1 MARGSV
7 RVRGTAATLRGIEDR
22 HERRG
27 RPVRRWIAA
36 LAAATAVLA
45 AAPAA
50 AAAESPAASPPDH
63 PAAATADPFVAVHAE
78 LKREAGGAVVVGHV
92 VWDKGAA
99 GRKPDYMSEGD
110 LRLVA
115 VSDHGHRP
123 TVLGTET
130 YDKIEGDP
138 TQPVSIPI
146 AAADEP
152 AIAPGNRVVLTA
164 SQHGEVSQGT
174 LTVKT
179 YVTVDQL
186 QGFGNPQ
193 DRIGRR
199 DCSAEPIVPGANLNG
214 CDLVGAFLERAKVS
228 TRYPTATRML
238 LADLT
243 GAQLQGAN
251 LTGLSVAGGRLN
263 GADAAEAVFDNL
275 SLAGAEATGLDAR
288 GATSDQ
294 REEAAGANF
303 FDARL
308 NDSNFHGAVLKGMS
322 MRDSDLDGADFGNAT
337 WDAMEAD
344 TASFRG
350 ADLRGLKSHGSTV
363 RFSDFTDTKLLGA
376 SLGAPELEWAKL
388 CHTELPAEV
397 PADLADRDC
406 PSRVDPGPKPAA
418 DPFVTVEAGL
428 ERAPKQA
435 TIKGRID
442 WSASGAQLY
451 GMSAG
456 DIRVV
461 AIDGS
466 TGRPTTVGKVA
477 IGSGLPAST
486 PYEVTIEG
494 DDLGALNPGNRVV
507 LTATQHRPLVEGV
520 STNRSYVSV
529 DTLQPGPGHGR
540 VGSRDCSDLA
550 LTPTA
555 PAPDGY
561 DLCDLPGA
569 VLTQAELSGPMLD
582 VDLSGADLEE
592 AGLGGIK
599 FDGARLAGANLTR
612 ARLGGISLIAA
623 FAPRLT
629 LPETSLGGAVLRSAD
644 LDEADFE
651 GSVISD
657 SIFAAAS
664 LRRAKFSD
672 AKLVHVDLAYTDLA
686 GARLD
691 HTTAL
696 SPDLKRPTNSSLF
709 LADLSGATLADS
721 HWDREESGDIPWQWA
736 TLCDTTLPADPG
748 PGIDG
753 NRDCPARR

>member
-1 MARGSV
+1 
-7 RVRGTAATLRGIEDR
+7 
-22 HERRG
+22 
-27 RPVRRWIAA
+27 
-36 LAAATAVLA
+36 
-45 AAPAA
+45 
-50 AAAESPAASPPDH
+50 
-63 PAAATADPFVAVHAE
+63 VAVHAE
-78 LKREAGGAVVVGHV
+78 LKREDGGAVVVGHV

-99 GRKPDYMSEGD
+99 ARKPDYMSEGD

-123 TVLGTET
+123 AVLGTAT
-130 YDKIEGDP
+130 YDKIEVEP
-138 TQPVSIPI
+138 TQPVRIPI
-146 AAADEP
+146 GAAEEHS
-152 AIAPGNRVVLTA
+152 IEPGNRVVLTA

-174 LTVKT
+174 LTVRT

-186 QGFGNPQ
+186 QGFDTAQ

-199 DCSAEPIVPGANLNG
+199 DCSAEPIVPGANLNQ

-228 TRYPTATRML
+228 VRYPTATRML

-243 GAQLQGAN
+243 GAQLEGAN

-263 GADAAEAVFDNL
+263 GADAAEAVLDNV

-288 GATSDQ
+288 GATSDK
-294 REEAAGANF
+294 REESAGANF

-308 NDSNFHGAVLKGMS
+308 NDSDFQGAVLKGMS

-350 ADLRGLKSHGSTV
+350 ADLSGLKSHGSTV
-363 RFSDFTDTKLLGA
+363 RFSDFTDAKLFGA
-376 SLGAPELEWAKL
+376 SLGATELEWATL

-397 PADLADRDC
+397 PAELADRDC
-406 PSRVDPGPKPAA
+406 PARVEPGPKPAA
-418 DPFVTVEAGL
+418 DPFVTVAAGL
-428 ERAPKQA
+428 ERAPQQA
-435 TIKGRID
+435 TIEGQVD
-442 WSASGAQLY
+442 WSTSGEQLY

-466 TGRPTTVGKVA
+466 TGRPTTVGRIG
-477 IGSGLPAST
+477 IGSGLAATT
-486 PYEVTIEG
+486 PYAVTVKG
-494 DDLGALNPGNRVV
+494 DDLAALNRGNRIVV
-507 LTATQHRPLVEGV
+507 TATQHRPLAEGV
-520 STNRSYVSV
+520 STSRSYVSV
-529 DTLQPGPGHGR
+529 DTVQPGPGHGR

-550 LTPTA
+550 LGPAA

-569 VLTQAELSGPMLD
+569 VLTQADLSGPMLD
-582 VDLSGADLEE
+582 VDLTGADLEE
-592 AGLGGIK
+592 AGLGGVK
-599 FDGARLAGANLTR
+599 FDGARLAGANMTR

-629 LPETSLGGAVLRSAD
+629 LPKTALGGAVLRSAD

-657 SIFAAAS
+657 SIFATAS
-664 LRRAKFSD
+664 LGRAKFSD
-672 AKLVHVDLAYTDLA
+672 AKLIHVDLAYTGLA

-691 HTTAL
+691 HVTAL
-696 SPDLKRPTNSSLF
+696 SPDLKHPTNSSLF
-709 LADLSGATLADS
+709 LADLTGATLADS
-721 HWDREESGDIPWQWA
+721 RWDREESGDIPWQWA
-736 TLCDTTLPADPG
+736 TLCDTILPADPG